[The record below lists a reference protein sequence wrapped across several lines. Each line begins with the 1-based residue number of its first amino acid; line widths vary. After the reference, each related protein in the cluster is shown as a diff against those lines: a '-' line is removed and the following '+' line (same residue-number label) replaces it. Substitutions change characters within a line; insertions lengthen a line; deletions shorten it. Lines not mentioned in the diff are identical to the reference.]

1 MAGGE
6 GMGWKGTLGIA
17 LFVPAVVGL
26 VAPVALRAQGLGL
39 RRCPRTASGSLRR
52 PLRSRGP
59 TCSDASLRTE
69 PWG

>member
-26 VAPVALRAQGLGL
+26 VVGTDEDVTFTVTP
-39 RRCPRTASGSLRR
+39 
-52 PLRSRGP
+52 
-59 TCSDASLRTE
+59 
-69 PWG
+69 